1 MENIMTNVVAAV
13 GALQP
18 RKRARSIIAIDD
30 FENDLLII
38 NGKRFFKSFA
48 EGDLKNF
55 NKRFVAILEKLR
67 KDVQKGGLELS
78 AEKRDTYLENLHE
91 IGLAAYNKIFDEQA
105 QARIDKLEEEAR
117 GRGLRMTLRTPTQKA
132 FCWEMLYAGEPFEL
146 APERFWGFRYP
157 IGRAYWDIEAP
168 DRIRLQAGLFS
179 AIHGMLDRSR
189 QEVQQLAQQVGE
201 ACKRWGLNLNLK
213 LLDQEIPAE
222 QLSKERL
229 INFFHSEEFRYG
241 IIHFACHCDN
251 PKSVGATEAYLSF
264 TSSGTELTLYL
275 ETLLA
280 ARKYGFIHQPFVFLN
295 ACGSATPGHL
305 LQTVSFPSEILAFG
319 AGGVIAT
326 ACTLPDSFASAFGAE
341 FYRRLLRLAEQNS
354 TPATNSQSDFI
365 SQPADIGEA
374 LLQTRLHFLH
384 QYNNPLGLAY
394 GLYAVSNQELELA
407 D

>member
-1 MENIMTNVVAAV
+1 MTSVVATV
-13 GALQP
+13 GALQR
-18 RKRARSIIAIDD
+18 RKGARRIITIDD
-30 FENDLLII
+30 AQSTWWLINTI
-38 NGKRFFKSFA
+38 RFPKLFA
-48 EGDLKNF
+48 DGDLKNF
-55 NKRFVAILEKLR
+55 NERFVEILEDLSLEVR
-67 KDVQKGGLELS
+67 GGGLELS
-78 AEKRDTYLENLHE
+78 AEKRDSYLENLRNN
-91 IGLAAYNKIFDEQA
+91 GLAAYNKVFNEQA
-105 QARIDKLEEEAR
+105 RARIDELEDEAR
-117 GRGLRMTLRTPTQKA
+117 GRGLRMTLRTPAQLA
-132 FCWEMLYAGEPFEL
+132 FCWEMLYTGSPFEL

-157 IGRAYWDIEAP
+157 IGRAYWDIDAP
-168 DRIRLQAGLFS
+168 DSIRLQAGLFS
-179 AIHGMLDRSR
+179 AIHGTLEHSR
-189 QEVQQLAQQVGE
+189 QEVQQLAQQVGG

-222 QLSKERL
+222 QLSQERL
-229 INFFHSEEFRYG
+229 IKFFHSEEFRYG

-251 PKSVGATEAYLSF
+251 PESAGASEAYLNL

-280 ARKYGFIHQPFVFLN
+280 FQDYGFIHQPFVFLN

-305 LQTVSFPSEILAFG
+305 LQTISFPSEILAFG

-341 FYRRLLRLAEQNS
+341 FYRRLLRLTEQS
-354 TPATNSQSDFI
+354 SIPGADSESDLVL
-365 SQPADIGEA
+365 QPADIGEA